1 MKKLFSKEL
10 LIGITVVISI
20 VILYAGIEFLKG
32 VNLFKPANFYYVKY
46 ENVSGLSTSAPIK
59 LNGFNVGVVR
69 EITYLYEE
77 DGQILVE
84 MSLDKRLQIPVDS
97 KAELVTDMLGTA
109 SIDLILSDNS
119 EYYEVGASLVSSSS
133 VGLMESLSNEILPNV
148 NGMMVIMDSILTSVN
163 TLMANPALNESIT
176 RLDAISKNVE
186 ETTNLLNNV
195 MNENLVSTAN
205 EINEIAANL
214 KVITENL
221 SVVSC
226 EVSQMPLDSTM
237 NNVNQISE
245 NLRLTTEQLNKST
258 STLGLLLNDRA
269 MYDNLNS
276 TIVSLDSIIVDLKNH
291 PSKYVNF
298 KLF

>member
-1 MKKLFSKEL
+1 
-10 LIGITVVISI
+10 
-20 VILYAGIEFLKG
+20 LYAGIEFLKG

>member
-1 MKKLFSKEL
+1 MKKVFSKEL
-10 LIGITVVISI
+10 LIGLSVIVSI

-46 ENVSGLSTSAPIK
+46 ENVSGLSTSAPVK
-59 LNGFNVGVVR
+59 LNGFSVGVVR
-69 EITYLYEE
+69 EITYLFEE
-77 DGQILVE
+77 DGEILVE
-84 MSLDKRLQIPVDS
+84 ISVDKRLQIPVDS

-109 SIDLILSDNS
+109 SINILLSDNT
-119 EYYEVGASLVSSSS
+119 EFYEVGANLVTATSE
-133 VGLMESLSNEILPNV
+133 GLMESLSNDIIPNV
-148 NGMMVIMDSILTSVN
+148 NGMMIKMDSILTSVN
-163 TLMANPALNESIT
+163 MIMANPALNASIT
-176 RLDAISKNVE
+176 RLDAITRNVE
-186 ETTNLLNNV
+186 YTTRLLNV
-195 MNENLVSTAN
+195 ALDKNLITTTN

-226 EVSQMPLDSTM
+226 EISKMPLDSTM

-245 NLRLTTEQLNKST
+245 NLMLTTDQLTKTT
-258 STLGLLLNDRA
+258 STLGLILNDRGL
-269 MYDNLNS
+269 YDNINS
-276 TIVSLDSIIVDLKNH
+276 AVISLDSIIVDLKKH